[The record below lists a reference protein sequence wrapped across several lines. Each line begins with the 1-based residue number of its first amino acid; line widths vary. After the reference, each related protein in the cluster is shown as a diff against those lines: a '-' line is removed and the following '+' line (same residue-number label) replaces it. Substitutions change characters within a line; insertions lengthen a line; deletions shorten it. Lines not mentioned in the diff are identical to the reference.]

1 MLKLK
6 RIAVLFIEF
15 LAEVILWGCLV
26 GTMLSDKIGVL
37 NGVLGSML
45 TIPVILGIHGYYI
58 SRVLA
63 TIAWASKAKWLYP
76 CLAATAFIAHVLFAA
91 QFKSDL
97 SPRAQSLIL
106 PFVIGGTLVVFI
118 CSAAGNQIF
127 ARWSHAAQRPPMTD
141 APTHGFKGGNTGA
154 M

>member
-6 RIAVLFIEF
+6 RIAVLITEL

-26 GTMLSDKIGVL
+26 GIMLSDKIGAL
-37 NGVLGSML
+37 NGILGSML

-63 TIAWASKAKWLYP
+63 TIALASKAKWLYP

-91 QFKSDL
+91 QFKADL
-97 SPRAQSLIL
+97 TSRAQSLIL
-106 PFVIGGTLVVFI
+106 PFLVGGTLVVFV
-118 CSAAGNQIF
+118 CSAVGNQIY
-127 ARWSHAAQRPPMTD
+127 ARWSPTDQRPMTD
-141 APTHGFKGGNTGA
+141 APRQGFKGGKRDT